1 MGEAP
6 AGQGVPLELRS
17 PDGRPVA
24 AQLFDAPRRRGVVVV
39 APALAVPQAF
49 YADFAAGLAQCG
61 FAALTFDYRGI
72 GRAAPPSLR
81 RFEASIDDWIRQDF
95 DTVVR
100 EARRLAGGGSLAVVG
115 HSMGAQLV
123 ALLPAAGEVDA
134 LVAVAGGSGHWRGFD
149 PLLRPLMLAIL
160 HGVAPLA
167 LPLAGYFPGRRLRM
181 LGDLPAGV
189 MRQWR
194 RWCLHA
200 DYLIGVEPGAR
211 EAYARLRLP
220 LLSLSFTDDRMMPQH
235 NVEALQAHLRGVWRE
250 SRRLSPADA
259 GGPIGHMGFFRR
271 RYRDTLWPVAFDW
284 LQSLPPRGER

>member
-1 MGEAP
+1 VEPLAP
-6 AGQGVPLELRS
+6 VAA
-17 PDGRPVA
+17 DGRPVA
-24 AQLFDAPRRRGVVVV
+24 ARRFEAPAARGVAVV

-49 YADFAAGLAQCG
+49 YADFAAGLALRG
-61 FAALTFDYRGI
+61 LEAITFDYRGV
-72 GRAAPPSLR
+72 GLAAPPSLR
-81 RFEASIDDWIRQDF
+81 RFEASIDDWLLDF
-95 DTVVR
+95 DAVLR
-100 EARRLAGGGSLAVVG
+100 EARRLAGGRPLAVVG

-123 ALLPAAGEVDA
+123 ALLPSAADVDA

-149 PLLRPLMLAIL
+149 PLLRPLMLAML

-200 DYLIGVEPGAR
+200 DYLVGVEPGAR
-211 EAYARLRLP
+211 EAYARLRVP
-220 LLSLSFTDDRMMPQH
+220 LLSLSFTDDRMMPQR
-235 NVEALQAHLRGVWRE
+235 NVDALHAHLRAVRRE

-284 LQSLPPRGER
+284 LDALPPRPGAR